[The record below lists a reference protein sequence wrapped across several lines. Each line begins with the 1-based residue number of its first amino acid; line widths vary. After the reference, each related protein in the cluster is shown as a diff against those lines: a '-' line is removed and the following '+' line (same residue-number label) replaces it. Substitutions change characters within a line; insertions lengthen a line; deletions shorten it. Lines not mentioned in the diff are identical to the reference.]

1 MNYRA
6 LKWKTS
12 LAVAVAATDV
22 LLSIRRQ
29 MLPVLKL
36 LPTGNVRFLV
46 TKFTY
51 KVMEIKLYER

>member
-1 MNYRA
+1 LNYRA